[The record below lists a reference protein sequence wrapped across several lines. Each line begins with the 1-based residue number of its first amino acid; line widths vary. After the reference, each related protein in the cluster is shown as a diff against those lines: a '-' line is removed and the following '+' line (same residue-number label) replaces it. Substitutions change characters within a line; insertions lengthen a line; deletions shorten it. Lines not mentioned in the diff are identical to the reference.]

1 MEMMQ
6 QETVTFF
13 DIYDAKAEW
22 KSEGKEE
29 GMIEKTV
36 DMALKMMEN
45 GISLDIVQKCSG
57 LNDADMEKLVEQ
69 YNKSLKSDG
78 SIGKNE

>member
-1 MEMMQ
+1 
-6 QETVTFF
+6 
-13 DIYDAKAEW
+13 
-22 KSEGKEE
+22 
-29 GMIEKTV
+29 MIEKTV

-78 SIGKNE
+78 LIGKK